1 MIAKLKGILDT
12 VAADWLIVD
21 VGGVG
26 YQVYASGKT
35 WSALPGEGEAVALL
49 IETHVR
55 EDHIHLYGFL
65 AQVEIDMFRLLLS
78 VQGVGTRVALAILSV
93 MDPLSLQAALASGD
107 KAAVSE
113 AQGIG
118 PKLAARIVN
127 ELKDKV
133 GGLAG
138 GELPARLVGSAD
150 GRANDF
156 QDAVSAL
163 IQLGYKPSQAHT
175 ALLAASRKMG
185 EGGDVSALVKEGLRE
200 LSR

>member
-26 YQVYASGKT
+26 YQVQASGKT
-35 WSALPGEGEAVALL
+35 LSSLPAEGEAIELL

-65 AQVEIDMFRLLLS
+65 SQGEIDMFRLLLS
-78 VQGVGTRVALAILSV
+78 VQGVGTRVALAIMSV
-93 MDPLSLQAALASGD
+93 MDPGALQVALASAD

-113 AQGIG
+113 AQGVG

-133 GGLAG
+133 GHLAG
-138 GELPARLVGSAD
+138 EIPARLVKGGEAGAD
-150 GRANDF
+150 DF

-163 IQLGYKPSQAHT
+163 VQLGYKPSQAHT
-175 ALLAASRKMG
+175 ALLAASRKMNG
-185 EGGDVSALVKEGLRE
+185 GGDVSALVKQGLRE

>member
-1 MIAKLKGILDT
+1 MIAKLKGIVDT
-12 VAADWLIVD
+12 IGPEWAIVD

-26 YQVYASGKT
+26 YLVQASGRT
-35 WSALPGEGEAVALL
+35 LRHMPAEGEPVEVL

-55 EDHIHLYGFL
+55 EDHIQLYGFL
-65 AQVEIDMFRLLLS
+65 AQAEIDMFRLLLS

-93 MDPLSLQAALASGD
+93 LEPAALESALAAGD

-113 AQGIG
+113 AQGVG
-118 PKLAARIVN
+118 PKLAGRIVN

-133 GGLAG
+133 AG
-138 GELPARLVGSAD
+138 VAAEMPARLVKTGEAD
-150 GRANDF
+150 HF

-163 IQLGYKPSQAHT
+163 VQLGYKPAQAHT
-175 ALLAASRKMG
+175 ALLAASRKING
-185 EGGDVSALVKEGLRE
+185 GGDVSALVKEGLKE